1 MALFSI
7 SERNFD
13 VSLFTVKESIFDMS
27 LFTVKESIFEVKAIA
42 GDTRLGDTV
51 SQALRDLFV
60 LTVLSARSLHQRSR
74 NLSASH
80 CLRACEAI
88 SLCYHS

>member
-13 VSLFTVKESIFDMS
+13 VSLFTVKESIF
-27 LFTVKESIFEVKAIA
+27 EVKVIA

-88 SLCYHS
+88 SLCCHS